1 MPPRPLPIRQGK
13 ENMAQDL
20 TVNIKTTSDVPQAM
34 EKSKSAVVSFSKQVE
49 DIQKKF
55 STAFKDIFLG
65 FTAPMVLL
73 QGTISI
79 ISNAIAKAKQDAKDG
94 MDLIAKGETVFAS
107 SEEKRMATLFKAKK
121 QREEELNLIRAG
133 KEEMTR
139 KFLTETEAGK
149 NIVTKE
155 MSGAVSM
162 QMRIPSVDELAK
174 RSDIQGEA
182 VRRFLESP
190 EGAQYAKILAEQ
202 EAKTKTKETKDGT
215 FKGPEGFGS
224 VIGVGAN
231 PVVEAMTK
239 QTEVLED
246 IKTILQESR
255 PSGGGVPA
263 PFTEKPVT
271 MRNIFNA

>member
-1 MPPRPLPIRQGK
+1 
-13 ENMAQDL
+13 MAQDL

-73 QGTISI
+73 QGTISM
-79 ISNAIAKAKQDAKDG
+79 ISSAIAQAKQDAKEG
-94 MDLIAKGETVFAS
+94 LDLIAKGESVFAS

-121 QREEELNLIRAG
+121 QREEELNLIKAG

-139 KFLTETEAGK
+139 RFLTETEEGK
-149 NIVTKE
+149 QMALRKV
-155 MSGAVSM
+155 SGAVAM
-162 QMRIPSVDELAK
+162 QQPAPSINQMSKMADV
-174 RSDIQGEA
+174 QGEA
-182 VRRFLESP
+182 ISRFLKSP

-202 EAKTKTKETKDGT
+202 EAKDKGKEKKDT
-215 FKGPEGFGS
+215 QFKGPEGFGS

-231 PVVEAMTK
+231 PVVEEMTK
-239 QTEVLED
+239 QTEVLIE
-246 IKTILQESR
+246 IKKVLENQS
-255 PSGGGVPA
+255 PGGGVPP

>member
-1 MPPRPLPIRQGK
+1 
-13 ENMAQDL
+13 MAQSL
-20 TVNIKTTSDVPQAM
+20 ELNIKTTSDVPKAM
-34 EKSKSAVVSFSKQVE
+34 DKAKAATVSFAKQVE

-65 FTAPMVLL
+65 FTAPMILL

-79 ISNAIAKAKQDAKDG
+79 ISNAIAKAKQDAKEG

-139 KFLTETEAGK
+139 KFLTETESGK
-149 NIVTKE
+149 NIVSKE
-155 MSGAVSM
+155 MSGAVAM
-162 QMRIPSVDELAK
+162 QMPIPSVDQLSK
-174 RSDIQGEA
+174 RADIQGEA

-202 EAKTKTKETKDGT
+202 EAKDAGKEVKAGS
-215 FKGPEGFGS
+215 FKGPEGFGN

-231 PVVEAMTK
+231 PVLEKMTR
-239 QTEVLED
+239 QNEIMEE
-246 IKTILQESR
+246 IKIILQEQSLINR
-255 PSGGGVPA
+255 GGMVPS
-263 PFTEKPVT
+263 PFTERQPVT
-271 MRNIFNA
+271 LHKIGAV

>member
-1 MPPRPLPIRQGK
+1 
-13 ENMAQDL
+13 MAQDL

-79 ISNAIAKAKQDAKDG
+79 ISSAIAKAKQDAKEG
-94 MDLIAKGETVFAS
+94 LDLIAKGETVFAS

-121 QREEELNLIRAG
+121 QREEELALIKAG

-139 KFLTETEAGK
+139 KFLTETESGK
-149 NIVTKE
+149 NIVSKE
-155 MSGAVSM
+155 MSGAVAM
-162 QMRIPSVDELAK
+162 QRPIPSVGELSK
-174 RSDIQGEA
+174 RADIQGEA

-190 EGAQYAKILAEQ
+190 EGAQYAKILAEE
-202 EAKTKTKETKDGT
+202 EAKAGAGADQKAGT
-215 FKGPEGFGS
+215 FKGPEGFGT
-224 VIGVGAN
+224 VVGVGAN
-231 PVVEAMTK
+231 PVMEAMTR
-239 QTEVLED
+239 QNEILEE
-246 IKTILQESR
+246 IKLILQEQSIENR
-255 PSGGGVPA
+255 TGVPM
-263 PFTEKPVT
+263 PFTDRAVPLTSMKIGV
-271 MRNIFNA
+271 A

>member
-1 MPPRPLPIRQGK
+1 
-13 ENMAQDL
+13 MAQDL

-79 ISNAIAKAKQDAKDG
+79 ISNAIAKAKQDAKEG
-94 MDLIAKGETVFAS
+94 LDLIAKGETVFAS
-107 SEEKRMATLFKAKK
+107 SEEKRMAILFKAKK
-121 QREEELNLIRAG
+121 QREDELDLIRAG

-139 KFLTETEAGK
+139 KFLTETESGK
-149 NIVTKE
+149 SIVSKE
-155 MSGAVSM
+155 MSGAVAM
-162 QMRIPSVDELAK
+162 QRPIPSVGELSK
-174 RSDIQGEA
+174 RADIQGEA

-202 EAKTKTKETKDGT
+202 EAKDTASEQKAGT
-215 FKGPEGFGS
+215 FKGPEGFGT
-224 VIGVGAN
+224 VVGVGAN
-231 PVVEAMTK
+231 PVMEKMTR
-239 QTEVLED
+239 QNEILEE
-246 IKTILQESR
+246 IKIILQEQSLINKGGMV
-255 PSGGGVPA
+255 PS
-263 PFTEKPVT
+263 PFTEAMPVT
-271 MRNIFNA
+271 LQKIGAV

>member
-1 MPPRPLPIRQGK
+1 
-13 ENMAQDL
+13 MAQDL

-34 EKSKSAVVSFSKQVE
+34 EKSKTAVVSFSKQVE

-79 ISNAIAKAKQDAKDG
+79 ISSAISKAKQDAKEG
-94 MDLIAKGETVFAS
+94 LDLIAKGETVFAS

-121 QREEELNLIRAG
+121 QREEELDLIRAG

-139 KFLTETEAGK
+139 KFLTETESGK
-149 NIVTKE
+149 SIVSKE
-155 MSGAVSM
+155 MSGAVAS
-162 QMRIPSVDELAK
+162 QRPIPGIDQLSK
-174 RSDIQGEA
+174 RADIQGEA

-190 EGAQYAKILAEQ
+190 EGAEYAKILAEQ
-202 EAKTKTKETKDGT
+202 EAKDTGKEQKAGS

-231 PVVEAMTK
+231 PVIEAMTK
-239 QTEVLED
+239 QTEVLFE
-246 IKTILQESR
+246 IKKVLENQA
-255 PSGGGVPA
+255 PGGGVPP

>member
-1 MPPRPLPIRQGK
+1 
-13 ENMAQDL
+13 MAQDL

-79 ISNAIAKAKQDAKDG
+79 ISNAIAKAKQDAKEG
-94 MDLIAKGETVFAS
+94 LDLIAKGETVFAS
-107 SEEKRMATLFKAKK
+107 SEEKRMAILFKAKK
-121 QREEELNLIRAG
+121 QREEELALIKAG

-139 KFLTETEAGK
+139 KFLTETESGK
-149 NIVTKE
+149 NIVSKE
-155 MSGAVSM
+155 MSGAVAM
-162 QMRIPSVDELAK
+162 QRPIPSVDQLSK

-202 EAKTKTKETKDGT
+202 EAKDTASEMKAGT
-215 FKGPEGFGS
+215 FKGPEGFGT
-224 VIGVGAN
+224 VVGVGAN
-231 PVVEAMTK
+231 PVVEAMTR
-239 QTEVLED
+239 QNEILEE
-246 IKTILQESR
+246 IKIILQEQSIINKGGMV
-255 PSGGGVPA
+255 PS
-263 PFTEKPVT
+263 PFTEAVPVT
-271 MRNIFNA
+271 FQKIGAV

>member
-1 MPPRPLPIRQGK
+1 
-13 ENMAQDL
+13 MAQDL

-34 EKSKSAVVSFSKQVE
+34 EKSKTAVVSFSKQVE

-79 ISNAIAKAKQDAKDG
+79 ISSAIAKAKQDAKEG
-94 MDLIAKGETVFAS
+94 MDLIAKGETVFAT
-107 SEEKRMATLFKAKK
+107 SEEKRMALLFKAKK
-121 QREEELNLIRAG
+121 QREEELDLIRAG

-149 NIVTKE
+149 QIVSKE
-155 MSGAVSM
+155 MSGAVAS
-162 QMRIPSVDELAK
+162 QRTIPSVDQLAK
-174 RSDIQGEA
+174 RGDIQGEA

-190 EGAQYAKILAEQ
+190 EGAEYAKILAEQ
-202 EAKTKTKETKDGT
+202 DAKAMQSEGKAGT
-215 FKGPEGFGS
+215 FKGPEGFGA

-231 PVVEAMTK
+231 PVLEKMTR
-239 QTEVLED
+239 QNEIMEE
-246 IKTILQESR
+246 IKIILQEQSLINR
-255 PSGGGVPA
+255 GSMVPS
-263 PFTEKPVT
+263 PFTERVPVT
-271 MRNIFNA
+271 LQKIGAV